1 MRIDCYKAREWRWVD
16 SQFTFYCRQT
26 WHSPQETGASP
37 KQALPILLN
46 FSTGQKRQKK
56 GNDKTFLFHDWNCMN
71 YHLKAS
77 RQETAKGVIEDCT
90 IETTPCSK
98 KKRRLFIKRV
108 IFIPRYQ
115 CSICSL
121 FRIFFRATM
130 QAQTYLKIG
139 VLASHW
145 TKICPSLFECAE
157 NTFFHIFVIFKL

>member
-1 MRIDCYKAREWRWVD
+1 MGWLAIYVLLPADLTLPSRDRRLAKTSPSLP
-16 SQFTFYCRQT
+16 SQ
-26 WHSPQETGASP
+26 
-37 KQALPILLN
+37 LLN
-46 FSTGQKRQKK
+46 RAKKREKTKK

-71 YHLKAS
+71 YHLKTS
-77 RQETAKGVIEDCT
+77 RQETAKGEIEDCT
-90 IETTPCSK
+90 LESTPCSK

>member
-1 MRIDCYKAREWRWVD
+1 MGWLAIYVLLPADLTLPSRDRRLAKTSPSLP
-16 SQFTFYCRQT
+16 SQ
-26 WHSPQETGASP
+26 
-37 KQALPILLN
+37 LLN
-46 FSTGQKRQKK
+46 RAKKREKTKK
-56 GNDKTFLFHDWNCMN
+56 GNDITLLFHDWNCIN
-71 YHLKAS
+71 YHWKAS
-77 RQETAKGVIEDCT
+77 RQETAKGEIEDCT
-90 IETTPCSK
+90 LESTPCSK

-130 QAQTYLKIG
+130 QAETFVKIG

-157 NTFFHIFVIFKL
+157 NTFFHIFVIFNL